1 MAEEKSNA
9 SSGHAKRSDGMGKEP
24 ETGGGAE
31 ATHGTGA
38 APVDPNET
46 DTTHDREH
54 VSGYGGHGG
63 DAKTSSD
70 QREPHR
76 PD

>member
-1 MAEEKSNA
+1 MAEKKSDA
-9 SSGHAKRSDGMGKEP
+9 SSGHAKHSDGGKEP
-24 ETGGGAE
+24 ETGAGAE

-38 APVDPNET
+38 APVDPNAT
-46 DTTHDREH
+46 DAVRDREH
-54 VSGYGGHGG
+54 LSGYGGHGG